1 MGHDYVR
8 QFRSKHVD
16 VELADPVP
24 MLVYLGPWLYMIG
37 APSVQRVQYR
47 ALTQCE
53 LALSAESGVNND
65 LIQVN
70 HTNFLPALRIYPEVK
85 GFNSKLLIPLDRSSS
100 M

>member
-65 LIQVN
+65 LVQVN
-70 HTNFLPALRIYPEVK
+70 HTNFLPALRIYPGNCSSIKLHRSRVSIP
-85 GFNSKLLIPLDRSSS
+85 NS
-100 M
+100 

>member
-24 MLVYLGPWLYMIG
+24 MLVHCISWSLVIYDRGTICP
-37 APSVQRVQYR
+37 ASTVQGI
-47 ALTQCE
+47 TQCE

-65 LIQVN
+65 LVQVN
-70 HTNFLPALRIYPEVK
+70 HTTSFLL
-85 GFNSKLLIPLDRSSS
+85 
-100 M
+100 

>member
-1 MGHDYVR
+1 
-8 QFRSKHVD
+8 
-16 VELADPVP
+16 
-24 MLVYLGPWLYMIG
+24 MIG

-65 LIQVN
+65 LVQVN
-70 HTNFLPALRIYPEVK
+70 HTNFLPALRIYPGKTAEVK

>member
-1 MGHDYVR
+1 
-8 QFRSKHVD
+8 
-16 VELADPVP
+16 
-24 MLVYLGPWLYMIG
+24 MIG

-65 LIQVN
+65 LVQVN